1 MFVRKAACVPG
12 WGMTVDFARGLVVVS
27 GHWNG
32 ANKYKL
38 SVYSLA
44 DGSLTRTVG
53 REGQFNWSAGGLCM
67 TPRGTVLVAEYN
79 NKRLQ
84 EVNIDSDD
92 GAWLRFVGEGL
103 LEAPDYVS
111 CSESLIAVSET
122 EKHRVVLLS
131 WADGSLVARCDSKLI
146 EPRGLRLLAN
156 GSGVVVAD
164 KGNDR
169 VCIVS
174 VVTTR
179 CARCRV

>member
-1 MFVRKAACVPG
+1 MCVQAVPASWPPVFVRKAACVPG

-79 NKRLQ
+79 N
-84 EVNIDSDD
+84 
-92 GAWLRFVGEGL
+92 
-103 LEAPDYVS
+103 
-111 CSESLIAVSET
+111 
-122 EKHRVVLLS
+122 
-131 WADGSLVARCDSKLI
+131 
-146 EPRGLRLLAN
+146 
-156 GSGVVVAD
+156 
-164 KGNDR
+164 
-169 VCIVS
+169 
-174 VVTTR
+174 
-179 CARCRV
+179 